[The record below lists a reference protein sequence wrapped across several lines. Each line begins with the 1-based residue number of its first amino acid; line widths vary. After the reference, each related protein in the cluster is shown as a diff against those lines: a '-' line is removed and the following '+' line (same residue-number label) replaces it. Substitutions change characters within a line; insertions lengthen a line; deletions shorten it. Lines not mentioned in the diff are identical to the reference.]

1 MFRKSKIKSSLI
13 TVDDQPKAQVVAPKK
28 EIPGAKGNCRVVWD
42 GSTKIHPMKETTGS
56 CQNPKG

>member
-28 EIPGAKGNCRVVWD
+28 EIPGAKRNCRVVGWEYKYPP
-42 GSTKIHPMKETTGS
+42 TQETS
-56 CQNPKG
+56 DNCPNPNS